1 MNFPCDMIL
10 NIQTPPFYLDNNGL
24 LYKGDCLEILEKIPN
39 NSIDFILTDPP
50 YGINFSNSKKIK
62 IKNDSRMDAI
72 NIFKQFVEESARIL
86 KPGGCCCVFCFS
98 GGRNPIFPIWIQTM
112 QEHLE
117 YKSTVVWDKQIIGLG
132 THYRHIYDFIL
143 VGKKKGNK
151 CKWNGGQNK
160 SNIVHERRII
170 PNSNNHPTP
179 KPVELMK
186 YFINLHSNTGD
197 IILDP
202 FAGGGSTLQAAIEL
216 GRKYIGIELE
226 NRYCTEIVNSFVKH
240 SSP

>member
-1 MNFPCDMIL
+1 MNFPCNMIL

-24 LYKGDCLEILEKIPN
+24 LYKGDCLNILGKMPN

-50 YGINFSNSKKIK
+50 YGINFTNSRRNK
-62 IKNDSRMDAI
+62 IKNDSRVDAI
-72 NIFKQFVEESARIL
+72 DIFEQFIIKSARIL

-98 GGRNPIFPIWIQTM
+98 GGRKPLFPIWIQIM

-132 THYRHIYDFIL
+132 SHYRHIYDFIL
-143 VGKKKGNK
+143 IGKKTGNK
-151 CKWNGGQNK
+151 CKWNGGKNK
-160 SNIVHERRII
+160 SNIVHERKVI
-170 PNSNNHPTP
+170 PKSSAHPTP

-186 YFINLHSNTGD
+186 YFIKLHSNADD

-202 FAGGGSTLQAAIEL
+202 FAGCGPTLQAAIEL
-216 GRKYIGIELE
+216 NRKYIGIEIE
-226 NRYCTEIVNSFVKH
+226 NRYCRNIANNFRKL
-240 SSP
+240 SSI